1 MHFTTQ
7 AGVQSQVKERRMPAA
22 ATVVGPLKT
31 KSGIEHAFSYNM
43 SESYIFSQLAA

>member
-43 SESYIFSQLAA
+43 PESYIFSQLAA